1 MEQTDSRFVKASCPA
16 KQTSIVTICSS
27 AQKDLS
33 FHQAD
38 LQARTA
44 VVAGSCVHVSLLSNR
59 VAGGNCVSECA
70 RVEKNSTL
78 LHMGGE
84 RRQRQA
90 GVGSQ
95 TDLSAL

>member
-44 VVAGSCVHVSLLSNR
+44 VVAGSCVHVSLLSSR
-59 VAGGNCVSECA
+59 VAGGECVSECA
-70 RVEKNSTL
+70 GVEKK
-78 LHMGGE
+78 LHSPPHG
-84 RRQRQA
+84 RREKA
-90 GVGSQ
+90 GTGRSRE
-95 TDLSAL
+95 SN